1 MLHAILDSDINSW
14 FLKIFLKVFHRMF
27 EDVKENANYVLFFK
41 SIFIH
46 NILVN
51 LNYLR
56 ERGTFSLSHSSLR
69 DRSLP
74 ICQLQRAD

>member
-14 FLKIFLKVFHRMF
+14 FLKNLKNVFHRMF
-27 EDVKENANYVLFFK
+27 EDVKENANYVLFVK

-46 NILVN
+46 SILVN

-56 ERGTFSLSHSSLR
+56 ERGTFSLNHSSLK

-74 ICQLQRAD
+74 ICQSRAD